1 MVLSSDFYMSTFT
14 IKTETFEG
22 PLDLLLTLIEKRK
35 FFINDISL
43 AKIADDYIEAV
54 EAHPEFSTADTANFI
69 FVASTLVLI
78 KSRSLLP
85 TLPLT
90 SEEEGDIE
98 NLKRRL
104 ERYARIKELS
114 CHVEERFGKRVIF
127 PKGAPKQTVVLFA
140 PGEDVT
146 LPNIFDRLAAVL
158 SRLPKREAISRA
170 VVKKMISLEDVMV
183 KLLERI
189 KSHLKTSFIKFSGLG
204 KAEKTNVI
212 VSFLAVLELIK
223 RGSIH
228 ADQAENF
235 ADIEIETREVS
246 VPMY

>member
-1 MVLSSDFYMSTFT
+1 MSTFQ

-22 PLDLLLTLIEKRK
+22 PLDLLLQLIEKRK

-54 EAHPEFSTADTANFI
+54 EAHPEFSMADTANFI
-69 FVASTLVLI
+69 FIASTLVLI

-85 TLPLT
+85 TLSLT
-90 SEEEGDIE
+90 NEEVGDIE

-104 ERYARIKELS
+104 ELYARTKELS
-114 CHVEERFGKRVIF
+114 VHVEARFGKQVLF
-127 PKGAPKQTVVLFA
+127 PKGISKHTVVSFA

-146 LPNIFDRLAAVL
+146 LQNIFERLASIL
-158 SRLPKREAISRA
+158 SHLPKIEITPRA
-170 VVKKMISLEDVMV
+170 VVKKMISLEDTMA
-183 KLLERI
+183 KLLRRI
-189 KSHLKTSFIKFSGLG
+189 ESHLKTSFQKFSGLG
-204 KAEKTNVI
+204 RAEKVNVI

-228 ADQAENF
+228 AEQTENF

-246 VPMY
+246 VPRY